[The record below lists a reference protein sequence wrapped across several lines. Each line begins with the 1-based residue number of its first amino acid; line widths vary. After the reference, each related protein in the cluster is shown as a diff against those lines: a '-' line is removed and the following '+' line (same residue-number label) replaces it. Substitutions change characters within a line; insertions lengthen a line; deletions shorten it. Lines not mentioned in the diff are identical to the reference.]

1 MIDTA
6 ERHAA
11 YDAPNP
17 EEFARLYSAT
27 FLQED
32 DLETRLEDRF
42 ITVGSGRL
50 TLRKGAL
57 LHFHPGWLDRER
69 KLIMVPHFEE
79 CSCTYCIER
88 AEDYAENNDVS
99 VEEALELC
107 WSPKTEAGVR
117 AIYYGWSM
125 QTINAVEEFADL
137 VGELDMDASTV
148 NRRVDKLIKRAGVRE
163 NIYPHALR
171 ASSALFWADL
181 GLEAAYLQAIMGW
194 KSIEVAVAY
203 LRASGHGRSRCRS
216 GKILRRGRTLRRGP
230 KGGPIPPHHYFYLCE
245 WGCFVAVSSQ
255 IPGSVFK
262 QTSYYQITYRHSCT
276 DSDS

>member
-11 YDAPNP
+11 HDAPND

-117 AIYYGWSM
+117 GIYYGWSM

-148 NRRVDKLIKRAGVRE
+148 NRRVDKLIERAGVRE

-203 LRASGHGRSRCRS
+203 LRASGRQLAQRIERAFAFTEIERPEAIPKEELHPPMDDVDDSAEKGVTTRSES
-216 GKILRRGRTLRRGP
+216 LSKWEDPEAWENPEAG
-230 KGGPIPPHHYFYLCE
+230 
-245 WGCFVAVSSQ
+245 A
-255 IPGSVFK
+255 
-262 QTSYYQITYRHSCT
+262 
-276 DSDS
+276 

>member
-1 MIDTA
+1 MIETA

-27 FLQED
+27 FLEED

-42 ITVGSGRL
+42 ITVAGGRL

-69 KLIMVPHFEE
+69 KVIMVPHFED
-79 CSCTYCIER
+79 CRCQYCTER
-88 AEDYAENNDVS
+88 AESYAEDNDVS

-117 AIYYGWSM
+117 AIYYGWSP
-125 QTINAVEEFADL
+125 QTIHAVEEFADL
-137 VGELDMDASTV
+137 VGELDMSASTI
-148 NRRVDKLIKRAGVRE
+148 NRRVDKLAERAGIER

-171 ASSALFWADL
+171 ASSALFWADV

-194 KSIEVAVAY
+194 RSIEVAVAY
-203 LRASGHGRSRCRS
+203 LQASGRQLAQRIERAFVLTELERPEAVPQEEIS
-216 GKILRRGRTLRRGP
+216 
-230 KGGPIPPHHYFYLCE
+230 PPSNDAVEAAEENITTQSASLWE
-245 WGCFVAVSSQ
+245 WD
-255 IPGSVFK
+255 
-262 QTSYYQITYRHSCT
+262 
-276 DSDS
+276 DSEAGA